1 MKVPEHYN
9 PVMPYLM
16 IKDTN
21 AFINFMKTVFNATE
35 QIIVPNAD
43 GSLMHGE
50 LRLDDAVIMFS
61 GANEIH
67 PVFPGSI
74 CLLRDDID
82 EVYNR
87 AIENG
92 AISLQEP
99 DNREYGRSAGFG
111 DAFGNKWWLMNP
123 VEDTPVF

>member
-1 MKVPEHYN
+1 MKTPAHYN

-16 IKDTN
+16 IKDTD
-21 AFINFMKTVFNATE
+21 AFISFMKAVFITTE

-50 LRLDDAVIMFS
+50 LKLDDAVIMFS
-61 GANEIH
+61 GANEMY
-67 PVFPGSI
+67 PAFPGSI

-87 AIENG
+87 ANANG
-92 AISLQEP
+92 AVSLQEP
-99 DNREYGRSAGFG
+99 DNREYGRSAGFA
-111 DAFGNKWWLMNP
+111 DMFGNKWWLMNP
-123 VEDTPVF
+123 NEDTPVF